1 MTKLRKEE
9 MTKRKAAIFGGIA
22 KYVEKTVVPK
32 LLTLTTYLKSE
43 AKKKRK

>member
-1 MTKLRKEE
+1 MNKLRTER
-9 MTKRKAAIFGGIA
+9 MTKRKATIYGGIA

-43 AKKKRK
+43 AKKKR